1 MAIRPHGQNET
12 NAGIVVEDHRLDQ
25 KDMIVGDVARIAGH
39 GFSRLLRSH
48 RSASNKKELV

>member
-1 MAIRPHGQNET
+1 MAIRPHGENET
-12 NAGIVVEDHRLDQ
+12 DAGTVVEDHRLDQ